1 MKFKIISLL
10 LILLSPFRAI
20 CQEKKLETIKLKV
33 EELKNNP
40 LPGVSISVKGTL
52 IETTTD
58 FDGEAFLELD
68 NFNQIIILSFL
79 GPQFSFKL
87 IKDIDFVY
95 IDIVSRR
102 VTYYKNGKKIKQKKL
117 KSDGY

>member
-1 MKFKIISLL
+1 MKIKISIL
-10 LILLSPFRAI
+10 LITLFLNLDAI
-20 CQEKKLETIKLKV
+20 SQENRLETIKFKV
-33 EELKNNP
+33 EESKNNP
-40 LPGVSISVKGTL
+40 LPGVSIYVKGTL
-52 IETTTD
+52 IETTTG

-79 GPQFSFKL
+79 GPQYSFKL

-102 VTYYKNGKKIKQKKL
+102 VTYYKNGKKIKRKKL

>member
-1 MKFKIISLL
+1 MKIIAFLL
-10 LILLSPFRAI
+10 LFFGSTTSF
-20 CQEKKLETIKLKV
+20 CQEKITSIIKFKV
-33 EELKNNP
+33 EESKNNP
-40 LPGVSISVKGTL
+40 FPGVSIYVKGTL

-58 FDGEAFLELD
+58 FEGEAFLELD
-68 NFNQIIILSFL
+68 NFNQIILLSFF

-102 VTYYKNGKKIKQKKL
+102 VTFYKNGKKISRKKL
-117 KSDGY
+117 RSNSF

>member
-1 MKFKIISLL
+1 MKIIAFLL
-10 LILLSPFRAI
+10 LFFGSTTSF
-20 CQEKKLETIKLKV
+20 CQEKITSIIKFKV
-33 EELKNNP
+33 EEIKNNP
-40 LPGVSISVKGTL
+40 FPGVSISVKGTL

-79 GPQFSFKL
+79 GPQYSFKL
-87 IKDIDFVY
+87 IKDIDLVY

-102 VTYYKNGKKIKQKKL
+102 VTYYKNGKKIKRKKL